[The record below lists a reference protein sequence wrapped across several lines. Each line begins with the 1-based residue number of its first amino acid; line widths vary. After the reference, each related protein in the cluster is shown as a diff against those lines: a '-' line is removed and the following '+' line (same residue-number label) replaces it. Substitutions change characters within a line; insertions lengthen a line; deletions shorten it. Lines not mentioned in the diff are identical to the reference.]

1 MNLLTL
7 QPFQHFNEDIRPPTY
22 IYEIG
27 KGYIEPQNNQI
38 ISLRKDIVL
47 SYYEDNIWDLSPY
60 SKEKTVIN
68 FNTILTPSLISEA
81 KRLLFLYMTY
91 GEGRIKTIP
100 AGRTVSIKYQLI
112 NNICS
117 YAYKR
122 NKSLKEIFN
131 NRKLLRIFIIEIMHT
146 SPSTASTLQT
156 ILELLKGISKERSG
170 FIYESNKLNE
180 KLLVSIDK
188 KYKDSLEQTL
198 MIPVS
203 IYLFSAK
210 ARWEHISFIEK
221 HLTNLVGFLKEFT
234 RNKGFAVYSIYTV
247 PEENKKVYVSWEEGV
262 EKFGLQELFSKYNI
276 NSRKNFPNFIAK
288 IQGTCRHLIHQ
299 YTGMRSNECRN
310 LSFDCWKE
318 KTSNMPTR
326 IFGYE
331 SKIHGINTPQVWI
344 THPEIKRVINLL
356 NSIAKPMHEEYCPSL
371 EKYPLMIRT
380 GFMNSKIKGKFYE
393 EVIINGKNYFT
404 ELPIESSGIKIS
416 KEHIEEELKAIE
428 PTRNWNDHE
437 WVKEGALWQ
446 FKSHQYRRTLA
457 IYALGSGLVSLYAIR
472 EQFGHLLTSMAAYYG
487 NGHKSARQ
495 LDGRINKKD
504 HISNYM
510 EQINITVNSLSYLK
524 NVILSKS
531 LPFGANGSFLK
542 KNIIAR
548 TSKDKDIAIQ
558 RVPELIKKFKKG
570 ILHYKETAMGGCTTP
585 YPCDN
590 FLLPDFF
597 IHCKGCEHSIHQIEK
612 IERLAKKQ
620 YDNTI
625 KWEKKAPGSIEHRTC
640 VKRLN
645 AINEFKYTMIK
656 KLKKQEVTN
665 YE

>member
-276 NSRKNFPNFIAK
+276 NSRA
-288 IQGTCRHLIHQ
+288 TC
-299 YTGMRSNECRN
+299 
-310 LSFDCWKE
+310 
-318 KTSNMPTR
+318 
-326 IFGYE
+326 
-331 SKIHGINTPQVWI
+331 
-344 THPEIKRVINLL
+344 
-356 NSIAKPMHEEYCPSL
+356 
-371 EKYPLMIRT
+371 
-380 GFMNSKIKGKFYE
+380 
-393 EVIINGKNYFT
+393 
-404 ELPIESSGIKIS
+404 
-416 KEHIEEELKAIE
+416 
-428 PTRNWNDHE
+428 
-437 WVKEGALWQ
+437 
-446 FKSHQYRRTLA
+446 
-457 IYALGSGLVSLYAIR
+457 
-472 EQFGHLLTSMAAYYG
+472 
-487 NGHKSARQ
+487 
-495 LDGRINKKD
+495 
-504 HISNYM
+504 
-510 EQINITVNSLSYLK
+510 
-524 NVILSKS
+524 
-531 LPFGANGSFLK
+531 
-542 KNIIAR
+542 
-548 TSKDKDIAIQ
+548 
-558 RVPELIKKFKKG
+558 KFKP
-570 ILHYKETAMGGCTTP
+570 LQTA
-585 YPCDN
+585 N
-590 FLLPDFF
+590 FF
-597 IHCKGCEHSIHQIEK
+597 S
-612 IERLAKKQ
+612 
-620 YDNTI
+620 
-625 KWEKKAPGSIEHRTC
+625 
-640 VKRLN
+640 
-645 AINEFKYTMIK
+645 
-656 KLKKQEVTN
+656 
-665 YE
+665 